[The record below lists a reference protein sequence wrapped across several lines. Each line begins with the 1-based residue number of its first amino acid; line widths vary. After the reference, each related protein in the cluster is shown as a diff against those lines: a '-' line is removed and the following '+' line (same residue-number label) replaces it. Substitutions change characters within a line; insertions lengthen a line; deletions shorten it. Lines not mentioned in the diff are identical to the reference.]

1 MEHIIIIGG
10 GASGI
15 VAAIFAKNSQN
26 EVIVLERNSTPL
38 KKLLMTGN
46 GKCNYL
52 NERYSTTN
60 YHSEN
65 IEIVDKIISDKNINS
80 IKEFFD
86 YLGIIQNI
94 KNGYYYPFSKQAT
107 TIKEALLKEAQKK
120 GVKIVTECLVTEI
133 TKKNNSYQIT
143 TDKESYYCDKLILS
157 TGGKTYPKTGSDGM
171 GYLFLEKLGYSLIK
185 PLPALVQL
193 ESNFKYLKEWN
204 GVRADVELQL
214 FEDNKFIAKED
225 GELQLTDYGISGI
238 CTFNLSHFITRSI
251 DLNHKNVIK
260 INFVPFIKTLIT
272 PWINNYAIKN
282 SHKNIKEL
290 LEGFLNY
297 KLVQV
302 ILKHNKINNDRFYK
316 DLTKEE
322 KFNLCKSLRA
332 FEIEIINTKSFDNAQ
347 VCNGGLKL
355 TDLNYKTMELKNNNG
370 LYVIGELLDINGNCG
385 GYNLTACWI
394 SGMLAGKS
402 IGDKSGKS

>member
-86 YLGIIQNI
+86 YLGIIPNI

-120 GVKIVTECLVTEI
+120 E
-133 TKKNNSYQIT
+133 
-143 TDKESYYCDKLILS
+143 
-157 TGGKTYPKTGSDGM
+157 
-171 GYLFLEKLGYSLIK
+171 
-185 PLPALVQL
+185 
-193 ESNFKYLKEWN
+193 
-204 GVRADVELQL
+204 
-214 FEDNKFIAKED
+214 
-225 GELQLTDYGISGI
+225 
-238 CTFNLSHFITRSI
+238 
-251 DLNHKNVIK
+251 
-260 INFVPFIKTLIT
+260 
-272 PWINNYAIKN
+272 
-282 SHKNIKEL
+282 
-290 LEGFLNY
+290 
-297 KLVQV
+297 
-302 ILKHNKINNDRFYK
+302 
-316 DLTKEE
+316 
-322 KFNLCKSLRA
+322 
-332 FEIEIINTKSFDNAQ
+332 
-347 VCNGGLKL
+347 
-355 TDLNYKTMELKNNNG
+355 
-370 LYVIGELLDINGNCG
+370 
-385 GYNLTACWI
+385 
-394 SGMLAGKS
+394 
-402 IGDKSGKS
+402 